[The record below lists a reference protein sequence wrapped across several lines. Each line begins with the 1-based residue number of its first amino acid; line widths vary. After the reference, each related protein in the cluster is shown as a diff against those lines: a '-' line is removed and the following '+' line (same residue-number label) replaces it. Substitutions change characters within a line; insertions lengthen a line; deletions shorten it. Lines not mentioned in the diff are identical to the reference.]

1 MGKKEL
7 DERKVS
13 IVKLHRL
20 VSYGEVSE
28 GHIVVRTSEEQGFV
42 IKYLDPKG
50 FHWGPMMEWEPITYE
65 EFIDMVIPYMTV
77 EDAIG
82 GWFFNWLT
90 VPEDYRLKIQEIL
103 QLPISDK
110 EYAEVDEIIRK
121 NRKDTIKNWI
131 QLIELRIEKDN
142 FNLARNYLEKV
153 NFIYSA
159 MGNNSEISRRI
170 RGIEA
175 KLAEINKKNIA
186 AEERSDV

>member
-1 MGKKEL
+1 
-7 DERKVS
+7 
-13 IVKLHRL
+13 
-20 VSYGEVSE
+20 
-28 GHIVVRTSEEQGFV
+28 
-42 IKYLDPKG
+42 
-50 FHWGPMMEWEPITYE
+50 
-65 EFIDMVIPYMTV
+65 MVIPYMTV

-121 NRKDTIKNWI
+121 NRKDAIKNWI

-159 MGNNSEISRRI
+159 MGNNSEISRGT